1 MSYMITLQPH
11 SQTLLWLLHLTHPDG
26 TSRVRT
32 ALVKLAGLSVRSQSG
47 DVATVVAFYQCYQ
60 RIRNVEGYLDK
71 EIKRWSALVKRQQ
84 TSAIKSQPISRQV
97 FTLPL
102 TNPVQAAF
110 IRVLQQ
116 LDTLACLTELA
127 RTLLVVKKRFL
138 FAKKTQRHKRAVLT
152 LLTAILQAQPVSEP
166 LTPDHRERL
175 ALALQAEVMPVWS
188 TPIYQ
193 HLKQASQRS
202 EETL

>member
-1 MSYMITLQPH
+1 MSHVITLQPH

-47 DVATVVAFYQCYQ
+47 DVATVVTLYQCYQ
-60 RIRNVEGYLDK
+60 RIRHVEGYLDK
-71 EIKRWSALVKRQQ
+71 EIQRWSALVKRQQ
-84 TSAIKSQPISRQV
+84 TASIKTQPVSRQV

-102 TNPVQAAF
+102 TNPVQAAL

-127 RTLLVVKKRFL
+127 RTLLLIKKRFV
-138 FAKKTQRHKRAVLT
+138 FAKKTQRHKRSVSKLV
-152 LLTAILQAQPVSEP
+152 TAILQAQPVSEP
-166 LTPDHRERL
+166 LTPAHCEVL

-188 TPIYQ
+188 TPIYRR
-193 HLKQASQRS
+193 LKQASQPS
-202 EETL
+202 EGQ